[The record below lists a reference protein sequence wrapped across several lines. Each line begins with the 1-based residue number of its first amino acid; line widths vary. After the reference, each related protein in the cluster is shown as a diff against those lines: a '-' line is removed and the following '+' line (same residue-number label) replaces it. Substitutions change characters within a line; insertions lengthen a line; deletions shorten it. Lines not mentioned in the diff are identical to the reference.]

1 MEHTLDGISSE
12 LYKAIVTVVDDRVR
26 DIKVT
31 RQDFDELKGV
41 VRELVEAQKRTEG
54 RVEELVEAQK
64 RTEIRVEELAEAQKR
79 TEIRVVELAEAQKRT
94 EIRVVE
100 LAEAQKQTETGL
112 ISLTKEVR
120 TLTRSHKE
128 LQRQVGGISNTIGY
142 GLEDKA
148 FPILPDLLKRDFGI
162 EVDKLY
168 RRFLLYPDGKD
179 DEINIYGEGK
189 REGQKVYVIG
199 EANAQLGRRDVNRF
213 LRMLKRVQAFLPD
226 ELVPLLLTYAVHPR
240 VEQYAVSNGL
250 KIYWSHDL

>member
-31 RQDFDELKGV
+31 RQDFDELKDV
-41 VRELVEAQKRTEG
+41 VRELAKAQKRTEG
-54 RVEELVEAQK
+54 
-64 RTEIRVEELAEAQKR
+64 
-79 TEIRVVELAEAQKRT
+79 
-94 EIRVVE
+94 RVVE

-112 ISLTKEVR
+112 IALTKEVR

-142 GLEDKA
+142 GLGDKA

-179 DEINIYGEGK
+179 DEANIYGEGK
-189 REGQKVYVIG
+189 REGKKVYVIG
-199 EANAQLGRRDVNRF
+199 EAKAPLGKRDVERF

-226 ELVPLLLTYAVHPR
+226 ELVPMLLT
-240 VEQYAVSNGL
+240 
-250 KIYWSHDL
+250 

>member
-12 LYKAIVTVVDDRVR
+12 LYKAIVTVVDNRVR

-31 RQDFDELKGV
+31 RLDFDELKDV
-41 VRELVEAQKRTEG
+41 FRELAKAQKRTEG
-54 RVEELVEAQK
+54 
-64 RTEIRVEELAEAQKR
+64 
-79 TEIRVVELAEAQKRT
+79 
-94 EIRVVE
+94 RVVE

-112 ISLTKEVR
+112 IALTKEVR

-128 LQRQVGGISNTIGY
+128 LQRKVGGISNTIGY

-179 DEINIYGEGK
+179 DEANIYGEGK
-189 REGQKVYVIG
+189 REGKKVYVIG
-199 EANAQLGRRDVNRF
+199 EAKA
-213 LRMLKRVQAFLPD
+213 
-226 ELVPLLLTYAVHPR
+226 PLA
-240 VEQYAVSNGL
+240 NGT
-250 KIYWSHDL
+250 WTDSFVC